1 MAQIVRAMP
10 GWPRKHPQG
19 WEQTVR
25 RRICISKTSYS
36 KWQEVKRELNLLNND
51 SVAHYLL
58 SLHDRIELRT
68 ER

>member
-10 GWPRKHPQG
+10 GRPRKHPQG

-25 RRICISKTSYS
+25 HICISKTSYS
-36 KWQEVKRELNLLNND
+36 KWQEVKQELNLLNDD

-58 SLHDRIELRT
+58 SLHDRTELGT